1 MAVPFRIED
10 YALDLQSSVQT
21 DGVIRLDGDTLVI
34 EYRETRTS
42 MMTLRSESEDV
53 EEIRIPLDQLES
65 FEVGR
70 RWPWGAKLRLRT
82 RSLGV
87 LQQAP
92 GVSGNE
98 MAVRVRRRDHDRA
111 RELSINVSLA
121 LSSRELRRLDEG
133 GET

>member
-1 MAVPFRIED
+1 MAVPFRIDD
-10 YALDLQSSVQT
+10 YAMDLQSTVRT
-21 DGVIRLDGDTLVI
+21 DGMIRLDDDVLVI
-34 EYRETRTS
+34 EFRATRTS

-53 EEIRIPLDQLES
+53 EELRIPVDQVDS

-98 MAVRVRRRDHDRA
+98 MAVRVRRRDYDRA

-133 GET
+133 GDA